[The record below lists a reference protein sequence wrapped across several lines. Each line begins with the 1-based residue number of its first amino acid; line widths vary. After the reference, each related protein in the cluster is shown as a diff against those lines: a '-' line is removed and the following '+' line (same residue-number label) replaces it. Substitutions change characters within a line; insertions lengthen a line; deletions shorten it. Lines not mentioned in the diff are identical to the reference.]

1 MGWFNSDKVMWIYEI
16 NTVGDDVGRLFF
28 FSVDQ
33 LSRRTKEKGERVR
46 GRGVWRGR
54 GGR

>member
-28 FSVDQ
+28 FFSRSV
-33 LSRRTKEKGERVR
+33 K
-46 GRGVWRGR
+46 
-54 GGR
+54 